1 MDAVNECRHRNGYGP
16 PIIKSAYSDSICVR
30 TLEKDKY
37 GTFVVKYYEKYYDIP
52 ESFRESH
59 NLYCLEKNIK
69 NEFISNSNFLYSFL
83 NTLKISG
90 KV

>member
-16 PIIKSAYSDSICVR
+16 PIIKSAYSDSLCVR

-37 GTFVVKYYEKYYDIP
+37 GTFVVKNYEKYYDIP

-59 NLYCLEKNIK
+59 NQYCLEKNIN
-69 NEFISNSNFLYSFL
+69 NEFIE
-83 NTLKISG
+83 
-90 KV
+90 